1 MDPHIS
7 HNEKEM
13 VQRSQRLLQSG
24 DIDDPAEVLRHLLLA
39 RGFSGLLGFGRCFRE
54 MDDQGKRILNRHHF
68 NEAIHYSGV
77 ELPDGLTCDDLFN
90 HFDEDAAGIIDA
102 SDLLAAIR
110 VSTAVMRLMTIKFN
124 FRIFAASYVRFP

>member
-1 MDPHIS
+1 MDHHHIS

-24 DIDDPAEVLRHLLLA
+24 DIVDPVEVLRHLLLA

-77 ELPDGLTCDDLFN
+77 ELPDGLTGDDLFN
-90 HFDEDAAGIIDA
+90 RFDVHGRGIIDA
-102 SDLLAAIR
+102 SDLLAIVR
-110 VSTAVMRLMTIKFN
+110 VSTTVMW
-124 FRIFAASYVRFP
+124 

>member
-13 VQRSQRLLQSG
+13 IMKSQRLLQYG
-24 DIDDPAEVLRHLLLA
+24 DLDDPFEILRNLLLA

-54 MDDQGKRILNRHHF
+54 MDDEGKRILNRHHF

-90 HFDEDAAGIIDA
+90 RIDVNDRGIIDA
-102 SDLLAAIR
+102 SDFLAAIR
-110 VSTAVMRLMTIKFN
+110 VSTAVM
-124 FRIFAASYVRFP
+124 